1 MPLVSFLRSTLAST
15 VATVLAVTLAASAG
29 YADPTPADLERQLQ
43 SAWQQLEGVIERY
56 DASQDEARAT
66 SAQLRAVAAQI
77 PPLQRSVAA
86 AQARVGEI
94 SSALYRGG
102 QVGGFVALVSA
113 PSPEVLMDQLAVL
126 DHVERGRQRELAGLR
141 ADRDEL
147 LAKQTSLRELAARR
161 AAEQADLAGRRSAIQ
176 AQIDRL
182 LQLRGRTGRGFSR
195 SPRGA
200 LHDGYVPV
208 FTDDAA
214 GRAVRFAYQQLG
226 KTYKFAAE
234 GPNAYDCSGLVMAS
248 WKQSGVVLPH
258 NALRQYKTVRPI
270 TRAELRPADLV
281 FYYKDVSHVAI
292 YIGDNRVIEA
302 PQPGEKI
309 SMRMIDFAPIVGY
322 GRPIGQ

>member
-1 MPLVSFLRSTLAST
+1 MSLVSFLRSTLAST
-15 VATVLAVTLAASAG
+15 AATVLAVTLAAPAG
-29 YADPTPADLERQLQ
+29 YADPTPPDVDRQLQ

-102 QVGGFVALVSA
+102 QVGSFVALVSS

-126 DHVERGRQRELAGLR
+126 DHLERGRQRELSSLQASH
-141 ADRDEL
+141 DQL
-147 LAKQTSLRELAARR
+147 LAKQRELRALAGRE
-161 AAEQADLAGRRSAIQ
+161 AAEQADLAGRKSAIQ

-182 LQLRGRTGRGFSR
+182 LQLRGRTGRGSFR

-200 LHDGYVPV
+200 LHDGYVPA

-214 GRAVRFAYQQLG
+214 GRAVKFAYQQLG
-226 KTYKFAAE
+226 KTYRFAAE

-248 WKQSGVVLPH
+248 WKQAGVVLPH

-270 TRAELRPADLV
+270 TRAELKPGDLV
-281 FYYKDVSHVAI
+281 FYYKNVSHVAI
-292 YIGDNRVIEA
+292 YIGNNRVIEA

-322 GRPIGQ
+322 GRPE